1 MTAYERVIYVYIEIT
16 YLNFVNYCT
25 NLLSRPA
32 GAYNHGTN
40 PVIALGRTFRVGDLY
55 NYFTDKTVSTGKI
68 FKICYVVSGYVY
80 FVMNSL
86 CHD

>member
-1 MTAYERVIYVYIEIT
+1 MYFLDKQALIIMEPIQ
-16 YLNFVNYCT
+16 
-25 NLLSRPA
+25 LS
-32 GAYNHGTN
+32 
-40 PVIALGRTFRVGDLY
+40 ALGRTFRVGDLY